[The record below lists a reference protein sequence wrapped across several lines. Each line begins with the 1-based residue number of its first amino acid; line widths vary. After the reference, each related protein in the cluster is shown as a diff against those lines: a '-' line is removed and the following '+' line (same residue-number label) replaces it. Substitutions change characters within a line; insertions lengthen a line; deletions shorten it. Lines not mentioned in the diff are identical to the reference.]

1 MGTIT
6 AWVRRASAKTLTAVG
21 LTAAAAFVAANWLWS
36 IDRSPP
42 KPPPPTT
49 LQELTLRELAGPG
62 PAGLTAQFRYV
73 DSLVPTTS
81 LVPDATSGGS
91 PLPLLSGADGRLW
104 YANGRLRMEFQTDQ
118 GDTQLL
124 LTGNRA
130 LVYDAADGT
139 AYSAILPAIGV
150 PQVAH
155 SSLEG
160 ASTLL
165 DSLSGDAAIS
175 QPEPGVTGGRP
186 AYTVRIEPTH
196 DGGLL
201 RSASVAVDAET
212 GAPLRLDLY
221 GVGRDAPLLELALS
235 DVSYGA
241 IEPSVFRLRLPFGM
255 RPLAFRFAAPPSV
268 GGAVPCTGPA
278 LLAGLRLR
286 TCREASRS
294 TDVPGRVLVYGTS
307 LSSVVVLEEPGGGDA
322 GGGLWSLL
330 PSVTVSGTSGRE
342 LVTGLGTV
350 IRFVRGG
357 VTYTVLG
364 SMPRHIVEAVA
375 RGL

>member
-1 MGTIT
+1 MTTLT
-6 AWVRRASAKTLTAVG
+6 AWVRRASATTLTAVG
-21 LTAAAAFVAANWLWS
+21 LSAAVVFVGANWLWS
-36 IDRSPP
+36 VDRSPP

-49 LQELTLRELAGPG
+49 LQELTLRELSGPG
-62 PAGLTAQFRYV
+62 PAGVTARFRYV
-73 DSLVPTTS
+73 DSLVPTTN

-91 PLPLLSGADGRLW
+91 PLPLVSGAEGRLW

-139 AYSAILPAIGV
+139 AYSAILPTVGV
-150 PQVAH
+150 PQLAR
-155 SSLEG
+155 SGLEG

-165 DSLSGDAAIS
+165 YSFSGDAAIS
-175 QPEPGVTGGRP
+175 KPRPIVTGGRP
-186 AYTVRIEPTH
+186 AYIVRIAPTH
-196 DGGLL
+196 DGGLV

-212 GAPLRLDLY
+212 GTPLRLELF
-221 GVGRDAPLLELALS
+221 GVGSEAPLLELALS
-235 DVSYGA
+235 DVSYGE
-241 IEPSVFRLRLPFGM
+241 IEPSVFRLKLPFGM
-255 RPLAFRFAAPPSV
+255 HPLAVRFAAPPSV
-268 GGAVPCTGPA
+268 GGAVPCTAPET
-278 LLAGLRLR
+278 LAGLELR

-294 TDVPGRVLVYGTS
+294 TDVPGRVLVYGTN
-307 LSSVVVLEEPGGGDA
+307 LSSVVVLEQPGGGDP

-330 PSVTVSGTSGRE
+330 PSVSVSGASGRE
-342 LVTGLGTV
+342 LVTSLGTV

-364 SMPRHIVEAVA
+364 SMPKPVVEAVA

>member
-1 MGTIT
+1 MNRIT
-6 AWVRRASAKTLTAVG
+6 AWVRRASATTLTAVG
-21 LTAAAAFVAANWLWS
+21 LTAAAAFVGANWLWS

-49 LQELTLRELAGPG
+49 LQELTLRELSGSG
-62 PAGLTAQFRYV
+62 PAGVTAHFRYV
-73 DSLVPTTS
+73 DALVPTTN

-91 PLPLLSGADGRLW
+91 PLPLVSGADGRLW

-124 LTGNRA
+124 LQNNRA

-139 AYSAILPAIGV
+139 AYAAILPALGL
-150 PQVAH
+150 PQLARSGLAGA
-155 SSLEG
+155 SSLV
-160 ASTLL
+160 S
-165 DSLSGDAAIS
+165 SISGDAALS
-175 QPEPGVTGGRP
+175 RPHPVVTGGRP
-186 AYTVRIEPTH
+186 AYTVRIAPTH

-201 RSASVAVDAET
+201 RSASLAVDAET
-212 GAPLRLDLY
+212 GTPLRLELF
-221 GVGRDAPLLELALS
+221 GTGQTAPLLEFALS
-235 DVSYGA
+235 DVSYGD
-241 IEPSVFRLRLPFGM
+241 IDPSVFRLKLPFGM
-255 RPLAFRFAAPPSV
+255 HPLALRFAAPPSV
-268 GGAVPCTGPA
+268 GGAVPCTGPQE
-278 LLAGLRLR
+278 LAGLPLR

-294 TDVPGRVLVYGTS
+294 TDVPGRVLVYGTN
-307 LSSVVVLEEPGGGDA
+307 LSSVVVLEQPGSSDPS
-322 GGGLWSLL
+322 GGLWSLL
-330 PSVTVSGTSGRE
+330 PTVTVSGTTGRE

-364 SMPRHIVEAVA
+364 SMPRPVVEAVA

>member
-6 AWVRRASAKTLTAVG
+6 AWVRRASATTLTAVG

-49 LQELTLRELAGPG
+49 LQELTLRELAGEG
-62 PAGLTAQFRYV
+62 PAGVTAHFRYV
-73 DSLVPTTS
+73 DSLVPTTN

-91 PLPLLSGADGRLW
+91 PLPLVSGADGRLW
-104 YANGRLRMEFQTDQ
+104 YADGRLRMEFQTDQ

-124 LTGNRA
+124 LTGNQV

-139 AYSAILPAIGV
+139 AYSAILPAVSV
-150 PQVAH
+150 PRIAR
-155 SSLEG
+155 SGLEG
-160 ASTLL
+160 ASALL
-165 DSLSGDAAIS
+165 DSLAGDAAIS
-175 QPEPGVTGGRP
+175 EPTPGVTGGRP
-186 AYTVRIEPTH
+186 AYTVRIAPTH

-201 RSASVAVDAET
+201 RSASLAVDAET
-212 GAPLRLDLY
+212 GTPLRLDLY
-221 GVGRDAPLLELALS
+221 GVGRAAPLLEFALS

-255 RPLAFRFAAPPSV
+255 RPLAIRFGAPPSV
-268 GGAVPCTGPA
+268 GGTVACTAPA
-278 LLAGLRLR
+278 SLAGLELR

-294 TDVPGRVLVYGTS
+294 TDVTGRVLVYGTS
-307 LSSVVVLEEPGGGDA
+307 LSSVVVLEQPGGGDP

-330 PSVTVSGTSGRE
+330 PSVSVSGAAGRE
-342 LVTGLGTV
+342 LVTALGTV
-350 IRFVRGG
+350 IRFDRGG

-364 SMPRHIVEAVA
+364 SMPKPVVEAVA

>member
-1 MGTIT
+1 MTTLT
-6 AWVRRASAKTLTAVG
+6 AWVRRASATTLTAVG
-21 LTAAAAFVAANWLWS
+21 LSAAVVFVGANWLWS
-36 IDRSPP
+36 VDRSPP

-49 LQELTLRELAGPG
+49 LQELTLRELSGPG
-62 PAGLTAQFRYV
+62 PAGVTAHFRYV
-73 DSLVPTTS
+73 DSLVPTTN

-91 PLPLLSGADGRLW
+91 PLPLVSGADGRLW

-139 AYSAILPAIGV
+139 AYSAILPTVGV
-150 PQVAH
+150 PQLAR
-155 SSLEG
+155 SGLEG

-165 DSLSGDAAIS
+165 DSFSGDAAIS
-175 QPEPGVTGGRP
+175 KPRPIVTGGRP
-186 AYTVRIEPTH
+186 AYTVRIAPTH
-196 DGGLL
+196 DGGLV

-212 GAPLRLDLY
+212 GTPLRLELF
-221 GVGRDAPLLELALS
+221 GVGSEAPLLEFALS
-235 DVSYGA
+235 DVSYGE
-241 IEPSVFRLRLPFGM
+241 IEPSVFRLKLPFGM
-255 RPLAFRFAAPPSV
+255 RPLAVRFAAPPSV
-268 GGAVPCTGPA
+268 GGTVPCTAPET
-278 LLAGLRLR
+278 LAGLELR

-294 TDVPGRVLVYGTS
+294 TDVPGRVLVYGTN
-307 LSSVVVLEEPGGGDA
+307 LSSVVVLEQPGGGDP

-330 PSVTVSGTSGRE
+330 PSVSVSGASGRE
-342 LVTGLGTV
+342 LVTSLGTV

-364 SMPRHIVEAVA
+364 SMPKPVVEAVA

>member
-1 MGTIT
+1 MNRIT
-6 AWVRRASAKTLTAVG
+6 AWVRRASATTLTAVG
-21 LTAAAAFVAANWLWS
+21 LTAAAAFVGANWLWS

-49 LQELTLRELAGPG
+49 LQELTLRELSGAG
-62 PAGLTAQFRYV
+62 PAGVTAHFRYV
-73 DSLVPTTS
+73 DALVPTTN

-91 PLPLLSGADGRLW
+91 PLPLVSGADGRLW

-124 LTGNRA
+124 LQNNRA

-139 AYSAILPAIGV
+139 AYAAILPALGL
-150 PQVAH
+150 PQLARSGLAGA
-155 SSLEG
+155 SSLV
-160 ASTLL
+160 S
-165 DSLSGDAAIS
+165 SISGDAALS
-175 QPEPGVTGGRP
+175 HPQPVVTGGRP
-186 AYTVRIEPTH
+186 AYTVRIAPTH

-201 RSASVAVDAET
+201 RSASLAVDAET
-212 GAPLRLDLY
+212 GTPLRLELF
-221 GVGRDAPLLELALS
+221 GTGQTAPLLEFALS
-235 DVSYGA
+235 DVSYGN
-241 IEPSVFRLRLPFGM
+241 IDPSVFRLKLPFGM
-255 RPLAFRFAAPPSV
+255 HPLALRFAAPPSV
-268 GGAVPCTGPA
+268 GGAVPCTGPQE
-278 LLAGLRLR
+278 LAGLPLR

-294 TDVPGRVLVYGTS
+294 TDVPGRVLVYGTN
-307 LSSVVVLEEPGGGDA
+307 LSSVIVLEQPGSSDPS
-322 GGGLWSLL
+322 GGLWSLL
-330 PSVTVSGTSGRE
+330 PTVTVSGTTGRE

-364 SMPRHIVEAVA
+364 SMPRTVVEAVA

>member
-1 MGTIT
+1 MHTLT
-6 AWVRRASAKTLTAVG
+6 AWVRRASATTLTAVG
-21 LTAAAAFVAANWLWS
+21 LSAAVVFVGANWLWS
-36 IDRSPP
+36 VDRSPP

-49 LQELTLRELAGPG
+49 LQELTLRELSGPG
-62 PAGLTAQFRYV
+62 PAGVTAHFRYV
-73 DSLVPTTS
+73 DSLVPTTN

-91 PLPLLSGADGRLW
+91 PLPLMSGADGRLW

-139 AYSAILPAIGV
+139 AYSAILPTVGV
-150 PQVAH
+150 PQLAR
-155 SSLEG
+155 SGLEG

-165 DSLSGDAAIS
+165 DSFSGDAAIS
-175 QPEPGVTGGRP
+175 KPRPVVTGGRP
-186 AYTVRIEPTH
+186 AYTVRIAPTH
-196 DGGLL
+196 DGGLV

-212 GAPLRLDLY
+212 GTPLRLELF
-221 GVGRDAPLLELALS
+221 GVGSEAPLLEFALS
-235 DVSYGA
+235 DVSYGE
-241 IEPSVFRLRLPFGM
+241 IEPSVFRLKLPFGM
-255 RPLAFRFAAPPSV
+255 HPLAVRFAAPPSV
-268 GGAVPCTGPA
+268 GGAVPCTAPET
-278 LLAGLRLR
+278 LAGLELR

-294 TDVPGRVLVYGTS
+294 TDVPGRVLVYGTN
-307 LSSVVVLEEPGGGDA
+307 LSSVVVLEQPGGGDP

-330 PSVTVSGTSGRE
+330 PSVSVSGASGRE
-342 LVTGLGTV
+342 LVTSLGTV

-364 SMPRHIVEAVA
+364 SMPKPVVEGVA